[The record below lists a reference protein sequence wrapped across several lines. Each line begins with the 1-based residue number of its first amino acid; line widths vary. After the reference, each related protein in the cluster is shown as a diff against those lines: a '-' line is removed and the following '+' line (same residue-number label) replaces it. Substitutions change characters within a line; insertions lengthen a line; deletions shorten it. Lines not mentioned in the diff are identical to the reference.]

1 MLIIFTYT
9 MIYISANIIKFVQN
23 QTQTQQT
30 ATDMKETLATISQRT
45 GVSITTVSRV
55 LSGQSE
61 KYRISKTTR
70 SKVMEEASR
79 CNYSPN
85 ILARNLR
92 TNKTNTIGLILPS
105 IANPYFADL
114 SSVVIAEA
122 HNRNYTTILLDSME
136 KEENQAASIA
146 TLLSRR
152 VDGIIAAP
160 CGEDPSLFE
169 EINKVHVPVI
179 LVDRFFENSQLPHV
193 TTNNYT
199 GGLEAT
205 KALIRNGHTKIACIQ
220 GTKSSAPN
228 KKRVAGYLDALRAYD
243 LQEEAI
249 VVGNEFSLQN
259 GYLET
264 KLLLNRHERPTA
276 IIALSNTIALGVIK
290 AVREAGLKIPED
302 ISLVAY
308 DNNIYMDYLIPPITR
323 ISQPVEEMAKLA
335 TKLLFDSI
343 ESGKR
348 LKTSIELAPDL
359 ISRESIKNAKEAL
372 EQYDNN

>member
-1 MLIIFTYT
+1 M
-9 MIYISANIIKFVQN
+9 
-23 QTQTQQT
+23 
-30 ATDMKETLATISQRT
+30 
-45 GVSITTVSRV
+45 
-55 LSGQSE
+55 
-61 KYRISKTTR
+61 
-70 SKVMEEASR
+70 
-79 CNYSPN
+79 
-85 ILARNLR
+85 
-92 TNKTNTIGLILPS
+92 
-105 IANPYFADL
+105 
-114 SSVVIAEA
+114 
-122 HNRNYTTILLDSME
+122 
-136 KEENQAASIA
+136 
-146 TLLSRR
+146 
-152 VDGIIAAP
+152 
-160 CGEDPSLFE
+160 
-169 EINKVHVPVI
+169 
-179 LVDRFFENSQLPHV
+179 
-193 TTNNYT
+193 
-199 GGLEAT
+199 
-205 KALIRNGHTKIACIQ
+205 
-220 GTKSSAPN
+220 
-228 KKRVAGYLDALRAYD
+228 DALRAYD

-348 LKTSIELAPDL
+348 LKTSLELAPDL
-359 ISRESIKNAKEAL
+359 ISRESIKNVKEAL